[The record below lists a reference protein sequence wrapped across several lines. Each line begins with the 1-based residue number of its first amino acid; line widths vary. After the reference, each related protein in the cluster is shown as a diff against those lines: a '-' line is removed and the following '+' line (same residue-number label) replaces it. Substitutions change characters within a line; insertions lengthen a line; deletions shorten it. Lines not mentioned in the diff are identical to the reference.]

1 MSNKVKTALLLAWVS
16 VVTIASML
24 HWVDTTSAY
33 TFSAWSWL
41 IIEQGDVDNVSNAV
55 WVGIASYLQVL
66 KFIWIAILVGVS
78 TFIVNK
84 IFSIWKVG

>member
-1 MSNKVKTALLLAWVS
+1 MSNKAKTAMLIVWAVLA
-16 VVTIASML
+16 TTTAML

-41 IIEQGDVDNVSNAV
+41 TIEQADVDNVSNAV